1 MFARVPSRVNVALW
15 ALGAKEGNVREIKD
29 GMDIVLPDQK
39 ELAIPLML
47 PPPINDQLVEVR
59 EAVGLI
65 VKDCIPGVVVVEA
78 QFQSTPKP
86 GMDVGVQP
94 AGQLGEVGGP
104 GGPELGKNWPG
115 IEVTVAAG
123 TLPVVFVVGRSAE
136 FIPLAFSL
144 KDKAGL
150 LTGIAVLGL

>member
-1 MFARVPSRVNVALW
+1 VPSRVNVALR
-15 ALGAKEGNVREIKD
+15 LMGAKEGNAREIKD
-29 GMDIVLPDQK
+29 GIDIVLPDQK
-39 ELAIPLML
+39 ELAIPLIL
-47 PPPINDQLVEVR
+47 PPPTNDQLVEVR
-59 EAVGLI
+59 EEVGLI

-78 QFQSTPKP
+78 QFQRTPKP
-86 GMDVGVQP
+86 GMDVDVQP

-123 TLPVVFVVGRSAE
+123 TLPVEFVVARSVE

-144 KDKAGL
+144 KVKAGL
-150 LTGIAVLGL
+150 LTGSAALGL

>member
-1 MFARVPSRVNVALW
+1 MFEAVPSRVNVALR
-15 ALGAKEGNVREIKD
+15 LMGAKEGNAREIKD
-29 GMDIVLPDQK
+29 GIDIVLPDQK
-39 ELAIPLML
+39 ELAIPLIL
-47 PPPINDQLVEVR
+47 PPPTNDQLVEVR
-59 EAVGLI
+59 EEVGLI
-65 VKDCIPGVVVVEA
+65 VKDRIPGVVVVEE
-78 QFQSTPKP
+78 QFQRTPKP

-123 TLPVVFVVGRSAE
+123 TLPVEFVVARSVE

-144 KDKAGL
+144 KVKAGL
-150 LTGIAVLGL
+150 LTGSAALGL

>member
-1 MFARVPSRVNVALW
+1 MLEALPSRVNVALR
-15 ALGAKEGNVREIKD
+15 AMGAKEGNVREIKD

-65 VKDCIPGVVVVEA
+65 MKDCIPGVVVVEA

-86 GMDVGVQP
+86 GMGVDVQP

-115 IEVTVAAG
+115 IEATVAAG
-123 TLPVVFVVGRSAE
+123 TLPVVFVVARSAV

-144 KDKAGL
+144 KVKAGL
-150 LTGIAVLGL
+150 LTGIAALGL